1 MGLEAAIIGGT
12 IGSALIGSRSAR
24 RASQAQQSSADASI
38 AEQRRQLNVLRGDV
52 APFREAG
59 VGAVNQLGQLFGGD
73 MSQFQTSPDYLFRK
87 DQGLQGI
94 AQTLGAGGQ
103 GAFSGNALRGL
114 NESNSNLA
122 SGEFG
127 NFINRRLA
135 LAGLGG
141 QAASLSGQ
149 AAQNTGVNV
158 GNALMQQ
165 GNARASGILG
175 QGVGIN
181 QGINGIMQALM
192 LQNMGLL
199 GGGGGGGGGR

>member
-1 MGLEAAIIGGT
+1 MGVFEGLIGGS
-12 IGSALIGSRSAR
+12 IISGIMGSRSAR
-24 RASQAQQSSADASI
+24 RSSQAQQHAADASI
-38 AEQRRQLNVLRGDV
+38 AEQRRQLETLRGDV

-59 VGAVNQLGQLFGGD
+59 VGAVNQLSQLFGGD
-73 MSQFQTSPDYLFRK
+73 MSQFQTSPDFQFRRGE
-87 DQGLQGI
+87 GLEGI

-114 NESNSNLA
+114 NEYNSNLA

-127 NFINRRLA
+127 NFVNRRLA

-192 LQNMGLL
+192 LKNMGLL
-199 GGGGGGGGGR
+199 EG